1 MIRFS
6 SISFFC
12 CASSNIDKLFRQLFT
27 LISSKMIGQDTFVK
41 DFELSFLLLK
51 ESDIVGKKNYGRHSL
66 WKKLNEHY
74 VNGHSILG
82 CAK

>member
-1 MIRFS
+1 
-6 SISFFC
+6 
-12 CASSNIDKLFRQLFT
+12 
-27 LISSKMIGQDTFVK
+27 MIGQDTFVK

-51 ESDIVGKKNYGRHSL
+51 ESDIVGKKSYGRHSL
-66 WKKLNEHY
+66 WKKLNKHY